1 MKFPLRKTRSYKIRV
16 LPLVYTFL
24 GTLCYT
30 YIFKYNK
37 QDVQC
42 LAAVPLNDF
51 DIVYVYM
58 WLMINILISVLIKN
72 ILISTLK

>member
-1 MKFPLRKTRSYKIRV
+1 MRSIKFPLRKTRSYKIRV

-24 GTLCYT
+24 GGTLCYT

-42 LAAVPLNDF
+42 LAVMSLNNF
-51 DIVYVYM
+51 DLIISIYV
-58 WLMINILISVLIKN
+58 INQKYFSKHIKV
-72 ILISTLK
+72 K

>member
-1 MKFPLRKTRSYKIRV
+1 MRSMKFPLRKTRSYKIRV
-16 LPLVYTFL
+16 LPLAYTFL

-42 LAAVPLNDF
+42 LAAVPLNNF
-51 DIVYVYM
+51 DIVYVY
-58 WLMINILISVLIKN
+58 V
-72 ILISTLK
+72 